1 MPTSDA
7 ESVKH
12 TPAKK
17 QDWGLL
23 EPLRPFLG
31 PIVDPLR
38 PVLTGNILYGVL
50 VGLLISTWL
59 RLGMNNS
66 RSGAVIVP
74 GHGDLMGYTNYAQRV
89 AAYEEMWR
97 GEESELWDW
106 IEDRAGLD
114 RLHGGGGVEE
124 RNGMGVRKPVNGRKK
139 GEAEYRT
146 AEEKLR
152 EEKMN
157 EREVQEAIRV
167 TEERLKVLKAVV
179 ERDSAKMDEL
189 K

>member
-12 TPAKK
+12 APAKK
-17 QDWGLL
+17 QDWGML

-31 PIVDPLR
+31 PVADILR
-38 PVLTGNILYGVL
+38 PILSGNILYGVL

-59 RLGMNNS
+59 RLGMNGP
-66 RSGAVIVP
+66 RSGGVIVP
-74 GHGDLMGYTNYAQRV
+74 GRGDLMGYANYPQRV
-89 AAYEEMWR
+89 AAYEEIWR
-97 GEESELWDW
+97 REESDLWDW

-114 RLHGGGGVEE
+114 RLHGGGVD
-124 RNGMGVRKPVNGRKK
+124 VTKPASGKK
-139 GEAEYRT
+139 RGGEPEYRT

-179 ERDSAKMDEL
+179 DRKPAGEAEEL
-189 K
+189 